1 MSIQSKHNLQKFAA
15 IMLLQPVERVPVP
28 KRETETL
35 NLLNRFSLGI
45 ESVHELYYIFEV
57 WAMQSFV

>member
-28 KRETETL
+28 KRETL